1 MTTMTKEQ
9 MRQVVQQW
17 VQAGPELER
26 IRMEALRDKPYNEE
40 EVNALLE
47 LGDFWH
53 ESRTSSGLQQMQ
65 ERLAL
70 AYGRRSTHR
79 SPTSSSTRRR

>member
-9 MRQVVQQW
+9 MRQVVRQW

-26 IRMEALRDKPYNEE
+26 IKREALRDKPYNEA

-47 LGDFWH
+47 LGDLYH

-70 AYGRRSTHR
+70 AYGRSAT
-79 SPTSSSTRRR
+79 

>member
-9 MRQVVQQW
+9 MRQVVRQW

-26 IRMEALRDKPYNEE
+26 IKREALRGKPYDEA

-47 LGDFWH
+47 LGDLYR
-53 ESRTSSGLQQMQ
+53 ESRTSSGLQDMQ
-65 ERLAL
+65 KWLAI
-70 AYGRRSTHR
+70 AYGRWAEQKS
-79 SPTSSSTRRR
+79 